1 LTSFSLFIIYLL
13 VSFSNLST
21 YVMITT
27 IIHLRELYRMGG
39 LQNNEVSLKTPNNY
53 ILGSSIDSYCKN
65 I

>member
-1 LTSFSLFIIYLL
+1 
-13 VSFSNLST
+13 
-21 YVMITT
+21 MITT

-39 LQNNEVSLKTPNNY
+39 LQNNEVSLKTPKNY